1 MQKYI
6 KAGIKMDEKAGRK
19 LIAERAG
26 VSKTTVT
33 RVLSGNASVSE
44 KTQKKVMNVIEELG
58 YTQNKLAINLSRNK
72 NSNFIA
78 MLVPDMTNYYY
89 LQMFDTI
96 TRLLDGTDYT
106 ISVYRVTEQN
116 WTHML
121 DQMLKYR
128 VAAVINMLFYPVPTE
143 YMKKFDCARIK
154 VIHPDIP
161 NDLVRLRFDYAP
173 AIREAFESM
182 RRAGRKNF
190 YFLCGMNDEYIVDGR
205 IVCYLEL
212 MREIGVSKPEETVLW
227 GDYPHVS
234 ALQAGYD
241 LIKRLHDCG
250 GDADALFCMTDMTAF
265 GAIKALRELGKE
277 PGRDVSVVGFDNIL
291 LGEYSQPTLSTI
303 DSFLEE
309 EARRYVDFIFD
320 REYATDLIV
329 SKYIERGSIK

>member
-1 MQKYI
+1 
-6 KAGIKMDEKAGRK
+6 MDENAGRK

-44 KTQKKVMNVIEELG
+44 KTKNKVMQVIEELG

-72 NSNFIA
+72 NNNFIA

-89 LQMFDTI
+89 LQMFDAI

-116 WTHML
+116 LAYML

-128 VAAVINMLFYPVPTE
+128 VAAVINMFFCPVPAA
-143 YMKKFDCARIK
+143 YMKKLYCANIK

-161 NDLVRLRFDYAP
+161 HDPVRIQFDYAP

-182 RRAGRKNF
+182 RKAGRKNF
-190 YFLCGMNDEYIVDGR
+190 RFLCGMNDEYIVDKR

-212 MREIGVSKPEETVLW
+212 LREIGVRDPESTVLW

-241 LIKRLHDCG
+241 GIRRLYEGG
-250 GDADALFCMTDMTAF
+250 GDVDALFCMTDMTAF
-265 GAIKALRELGKE
+265 GAIKALRELGRE
-277 PGRDVSVVGFDNIL
+277 PGREVSVVGFDNIL

-309 EARRYVDFIFD
+309 EARRYVDYIFE
-320 REYATDLIV
+320 REYDTSKIV